1 MKKFNSQT
9 LPNARL
15 VAGLNQIRGVNVAGS
30 TGSGIPKHV
39 TNVTASTANA
49 IAGSTSTITLMFRR
63 YPTDTAF
70 GGVVIWVKGYQA
82 NQTPTQVASSS
93 DSPVNFILN
102 NTGEALSIIV
112 QAFGNGGSAPLNTA
126 PTTGLTLPKSASGGV
141 GTTTVTSGSAVSGSA
156 VAGQLA
162 KFASPATTL
171 TGANLT
177 GDATTSNTTA
187 VTVVGLQGKAIT
199 TVTPIIGDALEFN
212 GTSWTP
218 GMYSVTRSYRYDG
231 NGTTAT
237 AIDNFGTR
245 TAFHVVG
252 TGAANKA
259 TVTEPPLLQMAS
271 AAAVTTSQGFAEG
284 GNLGTNTGLFKRLRT
299 LFKLVATGT
308 NNRYWA
314 GLLGQ
319 VTLTVISGTQYFADV
334 PTVPTMAFRWSQG
347 TDVNWKA
354 FVGTGAAQ
362 TIVDTGIA
370 PSTTASHVFEIA
382 FDGTNVRFYVD
393 ASLVATI
400 NSNVP
405 TASSTLG
412 NSSFVGGCIYDNKNS
427 INNAGILFSTLRIIE
442 TD

>member
-1 MKKFNSQT
+1 MTKFNPNA
-9 LPNARL
+9 LPNVRL
-15 VAGLNQIRGVNVAGS
+15 QTGLNQIRGINTAGS
-30 TGSGIPKHV
+30 VGSGIPKQV
-39 TNVTASTANA
+39 SAISANVSNAST
-49 IAGSTSTITLMFRR
+49 GLTSTVSVLFQRD
-63 YPTDTAF
+63 PSDTAF
-70 GGVVIWVKGYQA
+70 SGVNVLVKGYQG
-82 NQTPTQVASSS
+82 NQTPTQLASGA
-93 DSPVNFILN
+93 DSPIQFVVN
-102 NTGEALSIIV
+102 NTGEALGVIV
-112 QAFGNGGSAPLNTA
+112 QSYGNGGSAPLGSC
-126 PTTGLTLPKSASGGV
+126 PTTGVTLPKSTGGGV
-141 GTTTVTSGSAVSGSA
+141 GTSTVTSPPAVSGSA

-171 TGANLT
+171 TGANLS

-199 TVTPIIGDALEFN
+199 TVTPNIGDALEFN

-218 GMYSVTRSYRYDG
+218 GMYSVTRSYRCDG
-231 NGTTAT
+231 NGTGST

-245 TAFHVVG
+245 TNILTGG

-259 TVTEPPLLQMAS
+259 SATEPPLLQMAS

-284 GNLGTNTGLFKRLRT
+284 AALGTNTGIFKRLRT
-299 LFKLVATGT
+299 RFKLVATGT

-319 VTLTVISGTQYFADV
+319 VSLTVISGTQYFADV

-347 TDVNWKA
+347 TDTNWKA

-382 FDGTNVRFYVD
+382 FDGTNVRFYID
-393 ASLVATI
+393 AALVATI
-400 NSNVP
+400 SSNVP